1 MLRYSG
7 MSSVP
12 GAPGSFAPGGLI
24 AGNPS
29 FDINR
34 TPGALGGRSGEQ
46 LKRLYEGG
54 TQQNQQLNDEL
65 KRRGIMP
72 GGPRLPLAFQSNM
85 QGAPMGNMAGLAN
98 AQFYM
103 GPQLG
108 QAPANFDAKYVS

>member
-1 MLRYSG
+1 MAGFYGGYMGNAGVEQLMAG
-7 MSSVP
+7 
-12 GAPGSFAPGGLI
+12 GQSFE
-24 AGNPS
+24 
-29 FDINR
+29 INQ
-34 TPGALGGRSGEQ
+34 TPGPLGRRKGEQ

-72 GGPRLPLAFQSNM
+72 GGIRLPFAFQNNM
-85 QGAPMGNMAGLAN
+85 QGASMGNMAGLAN

>member
-1 MLRYSG
+1 MFRYGG
-7 MSSVP
+7 MTSVP
-12 GAPGSFAPGGLI
+12 GAPGNLV

-29 FDINR
+29 FDVNR
-34 TPGALGGRSGEQ
+34 SAGTLGGRSGEQ

-72 GGPRLPLAFQSNM
+72 GGPRLPLALQNNI
-85 QGAPMGNMAGLAN
+85 QGSSMGNMAGLVN

-103 GPQLG
+103 GPQFG
-108 QAPANFDAKYVS
+108 QVPANFDAKYVS

>member
-1 MLRYSG
+1 MFRYGG

-12 GAPGSFAPGGLI
+12 GAPGNLM
-24 AGNPS
+24 AGSPS

-34 TPGALGGRSGEQ
+34 TPGALGGRSGDQ

-108 QAPANFDAKYVS
+108 QAPANFDTKYVS